1 MKRLFTAILAG
12 GVILAYADDG
22 YTLGQGLKSDSL
34 PINIGGYI
42 TGYYSSKANG
52 QSVVSLDDVAVMAYG
67 DIAPNLSAMVEFESA
82 GFFEK
87 TFQNGSANEQYKG
100 TLRVERA
107 YLNYSFSDA
116 ISVRVGKFV
125 TPAGIWNQ
133 TPLPVFK
140 DTFSKPRL
148 AMEMFPRFSTG
159 AMLYGATPIFDVSLE
174 YSFFTQIGSD
184 LDSVYNNIESTHGV
198 GGSLTATSDG
208 WFGGVAF
215 GRYKNIKMHD
225 NTQYIGVYQ
234 SYSVNRLKLTAEAFI
249 SSDEYDAIGHK
260 ERNYK
265 KSSYYLQGVYKIL
278 PKLSG
283 AWRNEYFKNEF
294 NNDNGSINTV
304 GLNYKPHP
312 ALSFKLEKQFSSK
325 RGDDIVIASFSALF

>member
-1 MKRLFTAILAG
+1 MKKLFTAILAG
-12 GVILAYADDG
+12 GAIFVHADDC
-22 YTLGQGLKSDSL
+22 YTLGQGLKSEDL

-87 TFQNGSANEQYKG
+87 TFQNGAADEHYKG
-100 TLRVERA
+100 TLRIERV

-116 ISVRVGKFV
+116 LGVRVGKFV

-148 AMEMFPRFSTG
+148 SMEMFPRFSTG
-159 AMLYGATPIFDVSLE
+159 MMLYGSAPIFDLDLE
-174 YSFFTQIGSD
+174 YNFFTQIGQD
-184 LDSVYNNIESTHGV
+184 LDPVYNNIESTKGV
-198 GGSLTATSDG
+198 GGSVTVANDG
-208 WFGGVAF
+208 WSGGVTF

-225 NTQYIGVYQ
+225 NTQYLGVYQ
-234 SYSVNRLKLTAEAFI
+234 SYSTSRLKLTAEAFV
-249 SSDEYDAIGHK
+249 SSDEYDMPGY
-260 ERNYK
+260 EDRRYK
-265 KSSYYLQGVYKIL
+265 KESYYVQGVYKIL

-283 AWRNEYFKNEF
+283 VWRNEYFKNEF
-294 NNDNGSINTV
+294 NDDKGSINTV

-312 ALSFKLEKQFSSK
+312 AVSFKLEKQFNSK
-325 RGDDIVIASFSALF
+325 KASDIVIASFSVLF